1 MNTSDYAGKV
11 AKVVSDLTGI
21 GEAEIMG
28 KGRAAEVVDARWMV
42 VKLVREA
49 GYYPSQIAQVMG
61 MTVRQVQAIITSFDM
76 RLRFSDSLVRINYES
91 AANHLRSN

>member
-1 MNTSDYAGKV
+1 MNTSDYAVKV

-28 KGRAAEVVDARWMV
+28 KGRAAEIVDARWMV

-61 MTVRQVQAIITSFDM
+61 MTVIEDEVVGIKDTLGEMMSMLSSVLGQSKPKRK
-76 RLRFSDSLVRINYES
+76 EE
-91 AANHLRSN
+91 